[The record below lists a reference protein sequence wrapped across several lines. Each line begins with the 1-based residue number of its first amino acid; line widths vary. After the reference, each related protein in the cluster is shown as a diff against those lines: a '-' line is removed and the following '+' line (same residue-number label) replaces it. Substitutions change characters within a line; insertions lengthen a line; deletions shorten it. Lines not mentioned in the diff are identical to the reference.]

1 MPQDRYF
8 IFGDAQIAL
17 EAVGALFNCAFI
29 GGHGQFWKIGTRT
42 AMRVDEHETESS
54 KEISLTP
61 MGQLY
66 FATAAR
72 SAVGLVRKGNED
84 SALTSPQVI
93 AVADGMG
100 GHAAGEVASKIAIN
114 SLAEL
119 TSVITHPEIDSD
131 SADDL
136 FGQSLH
142 TIDTELK
149 SASDENPELSGMG
162 TTLTSL
168 FLSHEKIALLHIGDS
183 RAYRLRANS
192 FEQLSLD
199 HTVIQELLS
208 QGAISEA
215 DIATHPQRSVLTQV
229 LMGDGITH
237 APLLIL
243 EGKVKDR
250 YLVCSDGL
258 SSVLTEKEIKSL
270 IKGKDRKDAVDAL
283 VDATYINGAPDNVTV
298 IIADLVETEENSSV
312 QKLGAAQ

>member
-1 MPQDRYF
+1 
-8 IFGDAQIAL
+8 
-17 EAVGALFNCAFI
+17 
-29 GGHGQFWKIGTRT
+29 
-42 AMRVDEHETESS
+42 MRVNQHETESS
-54 KEISLTP
+54 KEITLNP
-61 MGQLY
+61 MSQLS

-84 SALTSPQVI
+84 SALTSPNVI

-100 GHAAGEVASKIAIN
+100 GHAAGEVASKIAI
-114 SLAEL
+114 SKLAEIIE
-119 TSVITHPEIDSD
+119 VITHDEIDSD

-136 FGQSLH
+136 FAQSLEN
-142 TIDTELK
+142 IDGEIRK
-149 SASDENPELSGMG
+149 ESQENPQLSGMG

-168 FLSHEKIALLHIGDS
+168 FISQEKIALLHIGDS
-183 RAYRLRANS
+183 RAYRLRGNS
-192 FEQLSLD
+192 FEQLSVD
-199 HTVIQELLS
+199 HTVIQELLK

-229 LMGDGITH
+229 LMGEGVSH

-258 SSVLTEKEIKSL
+258 SAVLSEKEIKSL
-270 IKGKDRKDAVDAL
+270 IKGKERKDAVDAL

-298 IIADLVETEENSSV
+298 IIADLVELEADTETV
-312 QKLGAAQ
+312 KIGAAQ